1 MCIQVSPNVSNC
13 FHLYPSV
20 STVKM
25 RKRRCAKRFEI
36 DGPHKVE
43 IQKAILVRIRLVNP
57 PEVERLKQVK
67 RVSKGDP
74 QVE

>member
-1 MCIQVSPNVSNC
+1 
-13 FHLYPSV
+13 
-20 STVKM
+20 M

-43 IQKAILVRIRLVNP
+43 IQKAIWVRIRLVNP

-74 QVE
+74 KLNDGLQDAKS

>member
-1 MCIQVSPNVSNC
+1 
-13 FHLYPSV
+13 
-20 STVKM
+20 M

-43 IQKAILVRIRLVNP
+43 IQKAIWVRIRLVNP

-67 RVSKGDP
+67 RAFRKAIPKLNDGLQDAKS
-74 QVE
+74 